1 MVSLKEKFKFLE
13 DGVDFPFYNDI
24 PKLSAIEWIILLIPV
39 IIMLILLSVPELR
52 TEYNPIIIF
61 LIMVIP
67 ALYVCKGDYSLFFKK
82 LRKRDIP
89 TIILCV
95 IASLVYSIVIAYI
108 LANIFGIPISGNS
121 ILTKFTSPSV
131 FLIITALMQLLG
143 EEFFKIFMLL
153 IIMHVVY
160 KSTNNRGS
168 SIALG
173 IILTLLIFG
182 FAHYRAY
189 NGRILQILLIQGLG
203 SIFDLYAYMKT
214 KNVVVSYIIHVLI
227 DFIPF
232 TIMMIKPI

>member
-24 PKLSAIEWIILLIPV
+24 PKLSTVEWLLLLTPV

-52 TEYNPIIIF
+52 TEYKPIIIC
-61 LIMVIP
+61 LIMLIP

-82 LRKRDIP
+82 PRKRDIP

-95 IASLVYSIVIAYI
+95 IASYVYTMLIAYI
-108 LANIFGIPISGNS
+108 LINIFGIPISGNAVLS
-121 ILTKFTSPSV
+121 EFKSPSI
-131 FLIITALMQLLG
+131 FLIIGSLMQLLG

-160 KSTNNRGS
+160 KLTNNRGT
-168 SIALG
+168 SIAVGL
-173 IILTLLIFG
+173 ILTLVIFG

-189 NGRILQILLIQGLG
+189 NGKILQILLIQGFG

-214 KNVVVSYIIHVLI
+214 KNVVVSYIIHVII
-227 DFIPF
+227 DYIPF
-232 TIMMIKPI
+232 ILTMLGST